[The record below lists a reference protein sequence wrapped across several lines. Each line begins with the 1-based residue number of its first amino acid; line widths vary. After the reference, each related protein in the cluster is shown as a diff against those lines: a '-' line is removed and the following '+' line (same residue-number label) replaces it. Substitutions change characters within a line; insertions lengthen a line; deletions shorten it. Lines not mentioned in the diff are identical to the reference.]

1 MNDQNL
7 VSATDHSSFADL
19 VDGLAPHEVDVTRLS
34 VALCP
39 DFENAFSSRGWL
51 SLASERLYIG
61 SLGESTYDANEVVAS
76 VLSDLGHD
84 ALSELSDGTVD
95 DAAQDALSRR
105 VFEYMTQDVF
115 SECLSAYEEAVDE
128 LP

>member
-19 VDGLAPHEVDVTRLS
+19 VDGLAPNEVDVTRLS

-39 DFENAFSSRGWL
+39 DFENAFSSRGW
-51 SLASERLYIG
+51 STLASERLSIG
-61 SLGESTYDANEVVAS
+61 SIGESEYDASEVVAS
-76 VLSDLGHD
+76 VLSDMGDD

-95 DAAQDALSRR
+95 GAAQDALSRR
-105 VFEYMTQDVF
+105 VSEYMTQDVF
-115 SECLSAYEEAVDE
+115 SECLSAYEEAADE
-128 LP
+128 LL